1 MCDQLISK
9 EGNVWFFYR
18 FRLTNYS
25 QRLEHVRCG
34 LFISSTNSCV
44 LRLLRN
50 LILDANF
57 SNSFAGCVIVS
68 VCNRRRFKSIESSR
82 IFVVDST
89 RFSRK
94 WRLSRAVNKRHSTSA
109 WCKMF
114 DFIGLLSLQGN
125 ICVLSSIHLNY
136 MTTLDISSVNLTSFP
151 HRALFVSPSDKFDWK
166 VPNFQN

>member
-25 QRLEHVRCG
+25 QRLEHVRCV
-34 LFISSTNSCV
+34 LFIPSANSRV

-57 SNSFAGCVIVS
+57 SNNFAGCVIIVS
-68 VCNRRRFKSIESSR
+68 VWNRRRSKNIESTR
-82 IFVVDST
+82 IFAVDST
-89 RFSRK
+89 PFSRK
-94 WRLSRAVNKRHSTSA
+94 WRLSRAVNKLHSTSA

-125 ICVLSSIHLNY
+125 VCVLSSIHLNY
-136 MTTLDISSVNLTSFP
+136 MTTQLTFP
-151 HRALFVSPSDKFDWK
+151 PLI
-166 VPNFQN
+166 